1 MKSLT
6 KYIPWP
12 PALFISLVVFIPSLF
27 FKFSGAAETRHI
39 FMTVGEFLGT
49 GIFEP
54 YGRYLIATA
63 ELVAAIL
70 LLIPR
75 SQIYGAIIAIGV
87 LSGAIF
93 FHLFSPLG
101 VVVRWTENGV
111 AQQDETLFVLAVT
124 SFIAAWIVVWFRRQ
138 TLSRLWAGKAWRRQ
152 EQVSTFEH
160 DDTMCTGGNCP

>member
-1 MKSLT
+1 MKNLS

-39 FMTVGEFLGT
+39 FLTVGEFLGI

-63 ELVAAIL
+63 ELMAAIL

-138 TLSRLWAGKAWRRQ
+138 ALSRLWAGRTGNQQ

-160 DDTMCTGGNCP
+160 DDAACTGGNCS